1 MLTQEEI
8 DALNPLQRAQYYSML
23 FGGGMGTGGMG
34 FSPFMTEDQRK
45 QQAGILGAA
54 SAFDIL
60 AGRRA
65 EREGQAQ
72 IEEGAEARQDV
83 IDAIQAIKQRDFAG
97 LTPEAE
103 RNAAIILKDRTPPT
117 SAELSAAEM
126 ALRSGASPTKVQRA
140 LTESEQAREG
150 AERLREEAA
159 FREGMQHAR
168 VDEDAAIRKL
178 MSDYGLDYQTAQE
191 MINMGQSRSLIGQ
204 QQKGSGWQNAAS
216 AAMRYLMAGGKEDL
230 AKKLGF
236 KKKSD
241 AEDETKDLETKEAE
255 DTKEVEGLEYV
266 GDKPNFARYIFEDPL
281 VKDPSLFER
290 DFRGWDEEDFLQNLG
305 AAGFAGFEPG
315 GVYADP
321 STYDVGGVMKTPG
334 KFSHENN
341 PIDVVRGGAKIAEM
355 TGGEFVINP
364 EQAAGMETAYAKAK
378 RNPNK
383 RNLMELFEAV
393 RFIDEP
399 QFD

>member
-1 MLTQEEI
+1 MAEKTEAEIQQEF
-8 DALNPLQRAQYYSML
+8 LNQMMMMQFMQGA
-23 FGGGMGTGGMG
+23 GGMG
-34 FSPFMTEDQRK
+34 FNPLMTEEQRR
-45 QQAGILGAA
+45 QQAGVLGAA

-65 EREGQAQ
+65 DIEGQAQ

-83 IDAIQAIKQRDFAG
+83 IDAIQAIKQRDFAA

-140 LTESEQAREG
+140 LTESEQAREET
-150 AERLREEAA
+150 ERLREEAA

-168 VDEDAAIRKL
+168 VDEEAAINKL

-191 MINMGQSRSLIGQ
+191 MIDMGQARSLIGQ
-204 QQKGSGWQNAAS
+204 QQRGSGWQNAAS
-216 AAMRYLMAGGKEDL
+216 AAMRYLMAGGAE
-230 AKKLGF
+230 KLGL
-236 KKKSD
+236 KKQP
-241 AEDETKDLETKEAE
+241 EGE
-255 DTKEVEGLEYV
+255 DTNTYLVQTSEGVFDKSGPYFDESGELHIPPDYTNEQVLEAINKNLGLPVEE
-266 GDKPNFARYIFEDPL
+266 
-281 VKDPSLFER
+281 
-290 DFRGWDEEDFLQNLG
+290 WDEIILDQ
-305 AAGFAGFEPG
+305 P
-315 GVYADP
+315 
-321 STYDVGGVMKTPG
+321 VGNGEQGMVIKTPG
-334 KFSHENN
+334 EFDHDSN
-341 PIDVVRGGAKIAEM
+341 PIDVIRDGAKIAEM

-378 RNPNK
+378 KNK
-383 RNLMELFEAV
+383 SKANLLELFEAV